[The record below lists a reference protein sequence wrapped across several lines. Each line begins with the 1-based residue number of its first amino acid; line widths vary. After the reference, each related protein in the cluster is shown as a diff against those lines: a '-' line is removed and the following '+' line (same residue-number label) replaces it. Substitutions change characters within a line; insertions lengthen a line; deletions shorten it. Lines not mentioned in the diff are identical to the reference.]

1 MTHES
6 TFGYTVGKPIV
17 YLSSIRLCRER
28 FETMLV
34 ATIRHLPDVS
44 SRVLCLIGN
53 NKEETLCDVISDAFR
68 DTAPNYMQECLNIR
82 VERLDTQGNFL
93 VICYSEDEDGSM
105 MHPPRASVVNI
116 SDPIVYG
123 KD

>member
-1 MTHES
+1 M
-6 TFGYTVGKPIV
+6 V

-44 SRVLCLIGN
+44 SKVLCLIGN
-53 NKEETLCDVISDAFR
+53 NKEEFIRETISDAFR
-68 DTAPNYMQECLNIR
+68 DTAPGYVQDHLAIKVDRIDEGKFALTHWTEDDGQMLSAPRC
-82 VERLDTQGNFL
+82 
-93 VICYSEDEDGSM
+93 VIVTIEN
-105 MHPPRASVVNI
+105 PP
-116 SDPIVYG
+116 VYG